1 MKEEFRIV
9 VWAVAMKEEF
19 RIVVR
24 AVAMKKEFGI
34 VVFQLYSC
42 WEQAYKQ

>member
-1 MKEEFRIV
+1 
-9 VWAVAMKEEF
+9 MKEEF

-24 AVAMKKEFGI
+24 AVAMKEEFGI